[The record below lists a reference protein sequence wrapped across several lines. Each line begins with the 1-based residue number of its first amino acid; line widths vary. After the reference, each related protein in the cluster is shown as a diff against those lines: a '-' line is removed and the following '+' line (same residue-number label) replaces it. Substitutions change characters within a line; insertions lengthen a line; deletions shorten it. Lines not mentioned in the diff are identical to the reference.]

1 VAQVRETKLPGVG
14 VRHDFTAATGAEI
27 GVIVH
32 HDGRREILLYDD
44 RDDVDAS
51 SSVIQLSPLDAR
63 TMSEVLGASQVT
75 EVVEAV
81 QQHIEGLAI
90 EWITVP
96 ANSLAITTSI
106 GGARYRSKTGA
117 SIVAVIRDHQSIPA
131 PGADFRMAVD
141 DVIVAVGTVEGVAA
155 LRQIIRPN

>member
-1 VAQVRETKLPGVG
+1 MAQVRETKLPGVG

-32 HDGRREILLYDD
+32 HDGRREILLYDH
-44 RDDVDAS
+44 DDADAS